1 MIFPSSSNTTASD
14 DGVAINSS
22 GTNSPVNVSFQNAL
36 GSLPSI
42 LNPLLD
48 KIITVYEPQYEEVED
63 VFIDP
68 DIDIKIEY
76 NSVRV
81 YAEEIRD
88 QSGYMSLIEEVLD
101 SIDDET
107 PKAKDKFLWAINK
120 KYKDCKKRLFIENN
134 IDTSDKKAIRDLI
147 CENADKIIT
156 DVSKDIIKHTVGH
169 INAPVELIEAAQEL
183 IVCYGFINC
192 QILEKPE

>member
-1 MIFPSSSNTTASD
+1 MIFPISPSTIASD
-14 DGVAINSS
+14 EGVAINSS
-22 GTNSPVNVSFQNAL
+22 GTNSPINVSFQKTL

-48 KIITVYEPQYEEVED
+48 RIITVYEPQYEEVEG

-68 DIDIKIEY
+68 DIDIKITH

-88 QSGYMSLIEEVLD
+88 QSGYMALIEEVLD
-101 SIDDET
+101 NIDNET

-134 IDTSDKKAIRDLI
+134 IDTSNKKAVREMI
-147 CENADKIIT
+147 CANADKIIT
-156 DVSKDIIKHTVGH
+156 DVSKDIIKHSVGH
-169 INAPVELIEAAQEL
+169 IDATIELIEAAQEL

-192 QILEKPE
+192 QILEKP

>member
-1 MIFPSSSNTTASD
+1 VIFPISPSTIASD
-14 DGVAINSS
+14 EGVAINSS
-22 GTNSPVNVSFQNAL
+22 GTNSPINVSFQKTL

-48 KIITVYEPQYEEVED
+48 RIITVYEPQYEEVEG

-68 DIDIKIEY
+68 DIDIKITH

-88 QSGYMSLIEEVLD
+88 QSGYMALIEEVLD
-101 SIDDET
+101 NIDNET

-134 IDTSDKKAIRDLI
+134 IDTSNKKAVREMI
-147 CENADKIIT
+147 CANADKIIT
-156 DVSKDIIKHTVGH
+156 DVSKDIIKHSVGH
-169 INAPVELIEAAQEL
+169 IDATIELIEAAQEL

-192 QILEKPE
+192 QILEKP

>member
-1 MIFPSSSNTTASD
+1 MIFPSSPSTTASD

-22 GTNSPVNVSFQNAL
+22 GTNSPINVSFQKTL

-48 KIITVYEPQYEEVED
+48 KIITVYEPQYEEVEG

-68 DIDIKIEY
+68 DIDIKITH

-88 QSGYMSLIEEVLD
+88 QSGYMALIEEVLD
-101 SIDDET
+101 NIDNET

-120 KYKDCKKRLFIENN
+120 KYKDCKKKLFIANN
-134 IDTSDKKAIRDLI
+134 IDTSNKQAVREII
-147 CENADKIIT
+147 CANADKIIT
-156 DVSKDIIKHTVGH
+156 DVSKDIIKHSVGH
-169 INAPVELIEAAQEL
+169 INATIELIEAAQEL

-192 QILEKPE
+192 QILEKP

>member
-1 MIFPSSSNTTASD
+1 MIFPSSPSTTASES
-14 DGVAINSS
+14 GIAINSA
-22 GTNSPVNVSFQNAL
+22 GTNSPINVSFQKAL

-48 KIITVYEPQYEEVED
+48 EIIAVYEPQYEEVEG

-68 DIDIKIEY
+68 DIDIKINY

-88 QSGYMSLIEEVLD
+88 QSGYMSLIEEILD
-101 SIDDET
+101 CIDNET
-107 PKAKDKFLWAINK
+107 PKAKNKFLWAINK
-120 KYKDCKKRLFIENN
+120 KYKDCKKKLFIEMN
-134 IDTSDKKAIRDLI
+134 IDTSDKAAVREAI
-147 CENADKIIT
+147 CANADKIIT
-156 DVSKDIIKHTVGH
+156 DVSKDIIKHSVGH
-169 INAPVELIEAAQEL
+169 INSTIELIEAAQEL